1 MLLDHLISKL
11 LYYRIQTF
19 FNEYLPMLHAPQP
32 ASRADQTLSH
42 NMKLLAHHELAG
54 FGGLGEGMSMQMTSD
69 GRRILWLAHESAPK
83 NFSGVDVTDPINPKL
98 IVQTELP
105 HMKLRS
111 NSLDVVG
118 DIMVVAYQASTVG
131 IKPAGVDIFD
141 VSTPETPRLLSHF
154 DCSGPYSRGVHAVWF
169 VDGKYV
175 HMSSG
180 ASDFQP
186 RNPLDDQFYRI
197 LDISDPTKP
206 VEVGRWWYPGTRE
219 GDEAPPP
226 PRLPKQFDTGFR
238 THNTNVFPER
248 PDRAFVGY
256 IDGGAVVL
264 DISDMSNIKV
274 VSQWNHS
281 PPFNGFTH
289 TVLPLFDRG
298 LWIVSDE
305 CVQDNGADWPK
316 LVWVVDARNEG
327 NPVPIGTFPA
337 PSFEAFA
344 KRGGRFGAHN
354 LHENLPGPTSF
365 RSDTIIVGSFFN
377 AGVRVYDTS
386 NPYQVQEIAYF
397 VPGAPKLSPAGAIQL
412 NDVYVD
418 DRRIVYTVDRF
429 TGGLYILEM
438 NI

>member
-1 MLLDHLISKL
+1 MPPTLTS
-11 LYYRIQTF
+11 
-19 FNEYLPMLHAPQP
+19 PSP
-32 ASRADQTLSH
+32 AARSEQTLAH
-42 NMKLLAHHELAG
+42 NMKLLAHHELGG
-54 FGGLGEGMSMQMTSD
+54 FGGLGEGMAMQQTAD
-69 GRRILWLAHESAPK
+69 GRRILWLAHEAAPK
-83 NFSGVDVTDPINPKL
+83 NFSGVDVTDPKNPKL

-105 HMKLRS
+105 HAKVRS

-118 DIMVVAYQASTVG
+118 NTMAVAYQTQTVG
-131 IKPAGVDIFD
+131 LKPAGVDLFD
-141 VSTPETPRLLSHF
+141 ISIPEHPKLISHF
-154 DCSGPYSRGVHAVWF
+154 DCSGPHSRGVHAVWF
-169 VDGKYV
+169 VDGKYL
-175 HMSSG
+175 HMSAG

-197 LDISDPTKP
+197 LDVSNPAKP
-206 VEVGRWWYPGTRE
+206 VEAGRWWYPGTRE
-219 GDEAPPP
+219 GDAAPAPA
-226 PRLPKQFDTGFR
+226 RLPAPFDMGFR

-248 PDRAFVGY
+248 PDRAYVGY
-256 IDGGAVVL
+256 IDGGALVL
-264 DISDMSNIKV
+264 DIGDLSNIKV
-274 VSQWNHS
+274 VSKWNHS

-289 TVLPLFDRG
+289 TVLPLFNRG

-305 CVQDNGADWPK
+305 CVLDNGADWPK

-337 PSFEAFA
+337 PPVETFL

-354 LHENLPGPTSF
+354 LHENLPVPTSF
-365 RSDTIIVGSFFN
+365 RSDTIIIGTFFN

-386 NPYQVQEIAYF
+386 NPYQVQEIAYY

>member
-1 MLLDHLISKL
+1 ML
-11 LYYRIQTF
+11 
-19 FNEYLPMLHAPQP
+19 NAPTP
-32 ASRADQTLSH
+32 AARADQTLSL

-54 FGGLGEGMSMQMTSD
+54 FGGLGEGMAMQWTGD

-83 NFSGVDVTDPINPKL
+83 NFSGVDVTDPKNPKL
-98 IVQTELP
+98 IVQTDLP

-118 DIMVVAYQASTVG
+118 NIMAVAYQATTVG
-131 IKPAGVDIFD
+131 IKPAGVDLFD
-141 VSTPETPRLLSHF
+141 VSTPEKPKLISHF
-154 DCSGPYSRGVHAVWF
+154 DCSGPHSRGVHALWF
-169 VDGKYV
+169 VDGKYI

-180 ASDFQP
+180 APDFQP
-186 RNPLDDQFYRI
+186 RHPLDDQFYRI
-197 LDISDPTKP
+197 LDVSNPSKP
-206 VEVGRWWYPGTRE
+206 VEAGRWWYPGTRE
-219 GDEAPPP
+219 GDSAPPP
-226 PRLPKQFDTGFR
+226 PRLPAKFDTGFR

-256 IDGGAVVL
+256 IDGGALVL
-264 DISDMSNIKV
+264 DIADMGNIKV
-274 VSQWNHS
+274 VSKWNHS

-289 TVLPLFDRG
+289 TVLPLFERG

-305 CVQDNGADWPK
+305 CVQDNGVDWPK
-316 LVWVVDARNEG
+316 LVWVVDSRNEA

-337 PSFEAFA
+337 PPFEAFA

-365 RSDTIIVGSFFN
+365 RSDTIIIGTFFN

-386 NPYQVQEIAYF
+386 NPYQVEEIAYY

-429 TGGLYILEM
+429 TGGLYILELT
-438 NI
+438 I

>member
-1 MLLDHLISKL
+1 MLK
-11 LYYRIQTF
+11 T
-19 FNEYLPMLHAPQP
+19 ATP
-32 ASRADQTLSH
+32 AARADQTLSL

-54 FGGLGEGMSMQMTSD
+54 HGGLGEGMSMQLTGD
-69 GRRILWLAHESAPK
+69 GRRILWLAHEAAPK
-83 NFSGVDVTDPINPKL
+83 NFSGVDVSDPRNPKL
-98 IVQTELP
+98 IVQTDLP

-118 DIMVVAYQASTVG
+118 NIMAVAYQASAVG
-131 IKPAGVDIFD
+131 IKSAGVDLFD
-141 VSTPETPRLLSHF
+141 VSIPEQPKLISHF
-154 DCSGPYSRGVHAVWF
+154 DCSGPHSRGVHALWF
-169 VDGKYV
+169 VDGKTI
-175 HMSSG
+175 HMSAG
-180 ASDFQP
+180 APDFIP

-197 LDISDPTKP
+197 LDVSDPTRP
-206 VEVGRWWYPGTRE
+206 VEAGRWWYPGTRE

-226 PRLPKQFDTGFR
+226 ARLPPKFDMGFR

-248 PDRAFVGY
+248 PDRAYVGY
-256 IDGGAVVL
+256 IDGGALVL
-264 DISDMSNIKV
+264 DISDKGNIKV
-274 VSQWNHS
+274 VSRWNHS

-289 TVLPLFDRG
+289 TVLPLFDRN
-298 LWIVSDE
+298 LWVVSDE

-316 LVWVVDARNEG
+316 LVWMIDARDEA

-337 PSFEAFA
+337 PPFDAFA

-354 LHENLPGPTSF
+354 LHENLPGPVSF
-365 RSDTIIVGSFFN
+365 RSDTIIIGTFFN

-386 NPYQVQEIAYF
+386 DPYRVEEIAYY

-429 TGGLYILEM
+429 TGGLYVLELD
-438 NI
+438 I

>member
-1 MLLDHLISKL
+1 MTMATNS
-11 LYYRIQTF
+11 F
-19 FNEYLPMLHAPQP
+19 SAPNS
-32 ASRADQTLSH
+32 ASRADQTLAL

-54 FGGLGEGMSMQMTSD
+54 FGGLGEGMALQKTND
-69 GRRILWLAHESAPK
+69 GRRIMWLAHESAPK
-83 NFSGVDVTDPINPKL
+83 NFSGVDVTDPRKPKL
-98 IVQTELP
+98 IVQTDLP
-105 HMKLRS
+105 HAKVRS

-118 DIMVVAYQASTVG
+118 NVMAVAYQTQTVG
-131 IKPAGVDIFD
+131 LKPAGVDLFD
-141 VSTPETPRLLSHF
+141 ISNPEHPKLISHF
-154 DCSGPYSRGVHAVWF
+154 DCSGPHSRGVHAVWF
-169 VDGKYV
+169 VDEKYL
-175 HMSSG
+175 HMSAGS
-180 ASDFQP
+180 SDFQP

-197 LDISDPTKP
+197 LDVSNPAKP
-206 VEVGRWWYPGTRE
+206 FEVGRWWYPGTRE
-219 GDEAPPP
+219 GDAAPAPA
-226 PRLPKQFDTGFR
+226 RLPAPFDMGFR
-238 THNTNVFPER
+238 THNTNVFPDR

-264 DISDMSNIKV
+264 DIADKSNIKV
-274 VSQWNHS
+274 VSKWNHS

-305 CVQDNGADWPK
+305 CVLDNGEDWPK
-316 LVWVVDARNEG
+316 LVWVVDARNEA
-327 NPVPIGTFPA
+327 NPVPISTFPA
-337 PSFEAFA
+337 PPVAAFA

-354 LHENLPGPTSF
+354 LHENLPIPTSF
-365 RSDTIIVGSFFN
+365 RSDTIIIGTFFN

-386 NPYQVQEIAYF
+386 NPYQVQEIAYY

-418 DRRIVYTVDRF
+418 ENRIVYTVDRF

>member
-1 MLLDHLISKL
+1 
-11 LYYRIQTF
+11 
-19 FNEYLPMLHAPQP
+19 MLHAPQS
-32 ASRADQTLSH
+32 ASRADQTLSL
-42 NMKLLAHHELAG
+42 NMKLLAHHELEG
-54 FGGLGEGMSMQMTSD
+54 FGGLGEGMGMQLTSD

-83 NFSGVDVTDPINPKL
+83 NFSGVDVTDPEHPKL

-118 DIMVVAYQASTVG
+118 NIMVVAYQATTVG
-131 IKPAGVDIFD
+131 IKPAGIDIFD
-141 VSTPETPRLLSHF
+141 VSQPETPRLLSHF

-169 VDGKYV
+169 VDGRYV

-197 LDISDPTKP
+197 IDIIDPEKP

-226 PRLPKQFDTGFR
+226 PRLPAQFDTGFR
-238 THNTNVFPER
+238 THNTNVFPEQ
-248 PDRAFVGY
+248 PNRAFIGY

-264 DISDMSNIKV
+264 DISDMKNIKV

-316 LVWVVDARNEG
+316 LVWVVDSRNEA
-327 NPVPIGTFPA
+327 NPVPIGPFPA
-337 PSFEAFA
+337 PPYDALA